1 MLVAA
6 KVLAQQEKLE
16 AAVECTREVRD
27 LAARRSA
34 QPHGPNGVSGSV
46 LQEAFKLEVRC
57 YVSLCV
63 SHKQLP

>member
-6 KVLAQQEKLE
+6 KVLAQQEKFE

-34 QPHGPNGVSGSV
+34 QPHGLSGVAGSV
-46 LQEAFKLEVRC
+46 LQAAFKLEVS
-57 YVSLCV
+57 VILSSVQVL
-63 SHKQLP
+63 